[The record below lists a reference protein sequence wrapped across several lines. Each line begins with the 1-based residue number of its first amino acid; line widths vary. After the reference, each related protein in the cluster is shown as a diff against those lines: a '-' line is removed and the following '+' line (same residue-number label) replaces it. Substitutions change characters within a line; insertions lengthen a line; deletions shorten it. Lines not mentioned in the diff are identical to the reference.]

1 MLRESVRWDQ
11 AHAAFKAYSQKIG
24 ADARQAE
31 TAATIATGL
40 DLALYSGPV
49 DNGRLSASESLLK
62 VLIADGD
69 EEEAGSEGHDA
80 LAHLLSYQLLLD
92 HGIRRSVIELTSAIV
107 GSVPV
112 EGVGQPEAALERYG
126 IHLDK
131 DKEYL
136 LLCSGPSTPTA
147 DLFNETKWRKGAHVS
162 ALKKLDGVIRPKSAV
177 RFRNSGQKRV
187 IAIPIRHVI
196 V

>member
-1 MLRESVRWDQ
+1 MRESVRWDQ

-80 LAHLLSYQLLLD
+80 LAHLLSYQ
-92 HGIRRSVIELTSAIV
+92 
-107 GSVPV
+107 
-112 EGVGQPEAALERYG
+112 
-126 IHLDK
+126 
-131 DKEYL
+131 
-136 LLCSGPSTPTA
+136 
-147 DLFNETKWRKGAHVS
+147 
-162 ALKKLDGVIRPKSAV
+162 
-177 RFRNSGQKRV
+177 
-187 IAIPIRHVI
+187 
-196 V
+196 